1 MWEGNSIFVGAD
13 QMSDEYDVELTEE
26 HIMLR
31 DMVRK
36 FAANEIAPVVE
47 NDENDHRFQRELVSK
62 MAELGLFGCPVP
74 EEYGG
79 NGMGYL
85 AHAIVTEEIGRA
97 SGSLRVAFNMQTM
110 GTAMSILKWGSEDL
124 KKKYI
129 PALMSAEILGCFGI
143 TEPDSGSDTASMAT
157 TAVRDG
163 NEYIL
168 NGQKMWITWSPV
180 ADMSII
186 FAMTDKKAKHKG
198 MSVFLMDMD
207 TPGVSTKAIKEKL
220 GIWACPT
227 GEISM
232 EDVRIPSSNLLGEE
246 GKGFG
251 YLMKELISTRLS
263 AAAGAV
269 GTCQAALDEAI
280 KYANERRQFGKS
292 IGEFQ
297 MVQEVIARMVVETE
311 AARALVW
318 RCAIQKDKGL
328 VNNMRETVVAKFYA
342 CRAADEVPNLA
353 LEVLSAYGY
362 SNEYPIA
369 RILRDGKVYK
379 ILEGASNIMKMIIAT
394 DALGLK
400 KANR

>member
-1 MWEGNSIFVGAD
+1 
-13 QMSDEYDVELTEE
+13 MSDEYDVELTEE

-36 FAANEIAPVVE
+36 FANNEILPVVE
-47 NDENDHRFQRELVSK
+47 QDENEHRFQRELVTK
-62 MAELGLFGCPVP
+62 MGELGLFGCPVP

-110 GTAMSILKWGSEDL
+110 GTAMSILKWGSEEL

-143 TEPDSGSDTASMAT
+143 TEPDSGSDTASMAS
-157 TAVRDG
+157 TAVKDG
-163 NEYIL
+163 NEYVL
-168 NGQKMWITWSPV
+168 NGRKMWITWCPV

-186 FAMTDKKAKHKG
+186 FAMTDKKAKHNG
-198 MSVFLMDMD
+198 MSVFVMDMD
-207 TPGVSTKAIKEKL
+207 SPGVTTKAIKEKL
-220 GIWACPT
+220 GLWACPT
-227 GEISM
+227 GEIIM
-232 EDVRIPSSNLLGEE
+232 EDVRVPATNLLGQE

-269 GTCQAALDEAI
+269 GTCQAALDESI

-292 IGEFQ
+292 IAEFQ
-297 MVQEVIARMVVETE
+297 MVQEVIARMVAETE

-328 VNNMRETVVAKFYA
+328 VNNMRETVLAKYYA
-342 CRAADEVPNLA
+342 CRAADEVPNLG

-379 ILEGASNIMKMIIAT
+379 ILEGATNIMKMIIAN

>member
-1 MWEGNSIFVGAD
+1 MWEGNSIIVGAD
-13 QMSDEYDVELTEE
+13 QMSDEYDIELTEE

-47 NDENDHRFQRELVSK
+47 NDENEHRFQRELVSK
-62 MAELGLFGCPVP
+62 MGELGLFGCPVP

-143 TEPDSGSDTASMAT
+143 TEPDSGSDTASMTT

-198 MSVFLMDMD
+198 MSVFVMDMD

-227 GEISM
+227 GEILM
-232 EDVRIPSSNLLGEE
+232 EDVRVPASNLLGEE

-318 RCAIQKDKGL
+318 RCAMQKDRGL

>member
-1 MWEGNSIFVGAD
+1 
-13 QMSDEYDVELTEE
+13 MSDAYDIELTEE

-36 FAANEIAPVVE
+36 FAENEIAPRVE
-47 NDENDHRFQRELVSK
+47 DDENNHRFQRDLVDE

-79 NGMGYL
+79 NAMGYL
-85 AHAIVTEEIGRA
+85 AHAIATEEIGRA

-110 GTAMSILKWGSEDL
+110 GTSLSILKWGSEEL

-129 PALMSAEILGCFGI
+129 PELVSAKILGCFGI
-143 TEPDSGSDTASMAT
+143 TEPDAGSDTAAMAT
-157 TAVRDG
+157 TAVKDG
-163 NEYIL
+163 NEYVI
-168 NGQKMWITWSPV
+168 NGRKMWITWSPV
-180 ADMSII
+180 ADMAVM
-186 FAMTDKKAKHKG
+186 FAMTDKKAKHRG
-198 MSVFLMDMD
+198 MSAFVMDMD
-207 TPGVSTKAIKEKL
+207 TPGVTTEAIKEKL
-220 GIWACPT
+220 GLWACPT
-227 GEISM
+227 GEIIC
-232 EDVRIPSSNLLGEE
+232 EDVRVPAANLLGEE

-251 YLMKELISTRLS
+251 HLMQELISTRLS

-269 GTCQAALDEAI
+269 GTCQAALDESI
-280 KYANERRQFGKS
+280 KYANERSQFGS
-292 IGEFQ
+292 PIGQFQ
-297 MVQEVIARMVVETE
+297 MVQEVIARMVAETE

-318 RCAIQKDKGL
+318 RCAIQKDRGL
-328 VNNMRETVVAKFYA
+328 TNNMRETVLAKYYA
-342 CRAADEVPNLA
+342 CKAADEVPNLG

-379 ILEGASNIMKMIIAT
+379 ILEGATNIMKMIIAT
-394 DALGLK
+394 DALGIK